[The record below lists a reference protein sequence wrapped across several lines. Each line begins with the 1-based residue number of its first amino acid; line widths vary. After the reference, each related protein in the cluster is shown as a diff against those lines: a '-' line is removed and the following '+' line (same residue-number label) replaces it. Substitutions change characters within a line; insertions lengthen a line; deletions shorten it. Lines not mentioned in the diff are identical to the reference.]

1 MAFLKFVDVTVWD
14 DPRKTY
20 KWVIFSEQS
29 GDMLGEIRFH
39 APWRK
44 YVWSM
49 RQGVIFDIGCTQEI
63 VKFLED
69 HGKDRR

>member
-1 MAFLKFVDVTVWD
+1 MAYLNIVDVTASD
-14 DPRKTY
+14 DPRKTK
-20 KWVIFSEQS
+20 KWAIFATS
-29 GDMLGEIRFH
+29 GDLLGEIRFH

-49 RQGVIFDIGCTQEI
+49 RYGVIFDVGCTEEI
-63 VKFLED
+63 VKFLNE